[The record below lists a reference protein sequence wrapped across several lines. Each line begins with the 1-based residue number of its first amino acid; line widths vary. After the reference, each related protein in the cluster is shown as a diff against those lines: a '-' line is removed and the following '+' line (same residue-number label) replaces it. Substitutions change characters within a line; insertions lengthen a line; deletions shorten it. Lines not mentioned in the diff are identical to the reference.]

1 MNVTDVLKKAAA
13 KKSSRPTTDMVEIP
27 VPPGLLTRH
36 KEKYDAAK
44 AAKADLELSEEE
56 LLQEVTPAYVT
67 RLKER
72 YVSSAKLTEGE
83 VEATV
88 SWKDAYSK
96 VPIEK
101 GEDIRDLVGDEKFEN
116 YFKEV
121 NEIVVKEDVASNP
134 KLLEELIRAVGP
146 DVFSKYFDVAQ
157 HIKPTSRFTEE
168 RHRTLSPEV
177 NAQLDIAVRQY
188 KPAVRIKST

>member
-13 KKSSRPTTDMVEIP
+13 KKSTRPSTDMVEIP
-27 VPPGLLTRH
+27 VPPGLLTKH

-72 YVSSAKLTEGE
+72 YINSARVSENDI
-83 VEATV
+83 EATI

-101 GEDIRDLVGDEKFEN
+101 SAEIRDLVGDEKYDD

-121 NEIVVKEDVASNP
+121 NEIVVKDDVASNP
-134 KLLEELIRAVGP
+134 KLLEELIKAVGP
-146 DVFSKYFDVAQ
+146 DTFSKYFDVAQ

-177 NAQLDIAVRQY
+177 NGQLDVTVRQY
-188 KPAVRIKST
+188 KPAVCVKAK

>member
-1 MNVTDVLKKAAA
+1 MQREIEAAT
-13 KKSSRPTTDMVEIP
+13 KQKEI
-27 VPPGLLTRH
+27 
-36 KEKYDAAK
+36 DSAK

-72 YVSSAKLTEGE
+72 YVNSAKITEGD
-83 VEATV
+83 VEATI

-101 GEDIRDLVGDEKFEN
+101 SAEIRDLVGDEKYDD

-134 KLLEELIRAVGP
+134 KLLEELIKAVGP
-146 DVFSKYFDVAQ
+146 DTFSKYFDVAQ
-157 HIKPTSRFTEE
+157 HIKPSSRFTEE

-177 NAQLDIAVRQY
+177 NGQLDVTVRQY
-188 KPAVRIKST
+188 KPAVRVKAK